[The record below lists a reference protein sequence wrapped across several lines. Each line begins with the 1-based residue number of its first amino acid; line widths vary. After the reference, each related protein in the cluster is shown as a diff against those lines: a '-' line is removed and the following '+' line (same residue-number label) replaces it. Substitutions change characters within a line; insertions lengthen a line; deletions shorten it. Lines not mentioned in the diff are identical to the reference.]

1 MIQFIF
7 IPMLLPLAI
16 QLDVNLLHFGVL
28 TTLNMM
34 IGLSTPPF
42 GMLLFITSNI
52 SGTDLKDIIRENWY
66 PLIAMF
72 VVLLLVTYVP
82 AISTFIPNLLQ

>member
-1 MIQFIF
+1 
-7 IPMLLPLAI
+7 MLLPLAI